1 MEAGAVGPEG
11 RLHAVGARMAKAVG
25 ACYIMGECS
34 GADRRRVV
42 TVSRWTPAGMDSV
55 VFNSAKNGKAQESGA
70 GCDSAEPS
78 GTGQA
83 KASSSTA
90 IRYGEMRYVGEFAR
104 PADMK
109 FARGAKVVVQTRRGI
124 EIGEHVSLTRGDGS
138 DSVSQEQIAEYA
150 AQSGSDF
157 YELDCGR
164 VLRVATEQDLADYE
178 RINADSEKKQR
189 FCQELARQQ
198 NLDIRVV
205 SCEHL
210 FGGERIIFYF
220 IAEGRVDF
228 RGLVKGLAREYQT
241 RIEMRQIGARDEA
254 RLVADYETCGR
265 ECCCKS
271 FLKNLKPVSMK
282 MAKLQKATLDPSKV
296 SGRCGRLKCCLR
308 YEHTGYEELD
318 RQLPRTGAKIRT
330 RHGEGKVV
338 ARQILTQL
346 VQIETEEGGRTVV
359 AVEDILGP
367 DEPAAPSEAKRA
379 GSEDKPAAVEPKAEG
394 RPVEGEASGDA
405 TSKRRRKRRPTVS
418 GEKAPSDPPGS
429 AAPKVEGT
437 PGATKAETPAAGEA
451 APDRPE
457 AGRRRRKRRLPRGRR
472 RAARRGGNQGTGPAK
487 NSSEAGGP
495 RDGRSARLG
504 GHESTPPKGEG
515 KTG

>member
-1 MEAGAVGPEG
+1 MDFVVLDSAEN
-11 RLHAVGARMAKAVG
+11 
-25 ACYIMGECS
+25 GE
-34 GADRRRVV
+34 
-42 TVSRWTPAGMDSV
+42 
-55 VFNSAKNGKAQESGA
+55 AQEAGA

-78 GTGQA
+78 ETGQE
-83 KASSSTA
+83 KAFSGTA
-90 IRYGEMRYVGEFAR
+90 VRYGEMRYVGEFAR
-104 PADMK
+104 PPDMK

-124 EIGEHVSLTRGDGS
+124 EIGEHVSLTCGDGS
-138 DSVSQEQIAEYA
+138 DSVSREQITEYA
-150 AQSGSDF
+150 AQSGSDY

-164 VLRVATEQDLADYE
+164 VLRIASEQDLADYE

-228 RGLVKGLAREYQT
+228 RALVKDLAREYQT

-265 ECCCKS
+265 ECCCKN

-367 DEPAAPSEAKRA
+367 DEPAAPTEAKGA
-379 GSEDKPAAVEPKAEG
+379 GSEDKPAAREPKAEG
-394 RPVEGEASGDA
+394 RPVEGEASGEVR
-405 TSKRRRKRRPTVS
+405 SKRRRKRRPTVS
-418 GEKAPSDPPGS
+418 GEETPSGPPDS
-429 AAPKVEGT
+429 AVPNVEGA
-437 PGATKAETPAAGEA
+437 PGATKAETPVAGEA
-451 APDRPE
+451 APDRPKV
-457 AGRRRRKRRLPRGRR
+457 GKRRRKRRLPRGRR
-472 RAARRGGNQGTGPAK
+472 RADRRGGNQGTASTK
-487 NSSEAGGP
+487 NSSGAGRP
-495 RDGRSARLG
+495 RDSRSNRAG